1 MVLFLLCN
9 SVPAEFSFITM
20 LFVMSGMLFMM
31 YKSML
36 FSSVLANVERSEMG
50 LCEVV
55 VFV

>member
-9 SVPAEFSFITM
+9 SFITM